1 VQAMKVE
8 LPHADLVVKNGK
20 LVNVHS
26 GKITPADV
34 AITGKKISYVGDMS
48 GKISEKSAQVID
60 ATGKYITP
68 GLIETHIHVHE
79 THMPITELARAIV
92 PHGTTALIT
101 DFYGEGVV
109 AGPKAIKF
117 FIDEAKKTPLKVF
130 WVLPLPGYYQ
140 NEPFGHTR
148 NLTRSQIHAMLKWPE
163 CHGVN
168 EAFAQFIVNRDPFL
182 LDLINRARAKGK
194 IIYGHG
200 SEIMGDALQVW
211 LNAAGR
217 IADHETSRTD
227 EAVERHRLG
236 IWISAREGSGCTDET
251 AVLKAITEN
260 GLDTRRFMFCT
271 DVVSPIQ
278 LSTLGH
284 IDNNVRLAMKNGID
298 PVAAIQMATVN
309 AAEFMRADE
318 SIGSVAPGK
327 FADLLI
333 VEDPLETFRVSTV
346 IANGRTVAENGHL
359 TTRLPH
365 VSYPKYMYNT
375 VRFRKPINPKD
386 FRVRAP
392 IQNGSVQALVI
403 GMREGSVIT
412 DELHETLRVHD
423 HQVLPDVERDIL
435 KVAVLERHLKSGKI
449 GTAFVHGFHLKRGAV
464 GSTWDSQRVDAIII
478 GTNDE
483 DMAFVAN
490 HLKKVGGGFVVAT
503 DKKIQSELELPL
515 LGILA
520 RDEFPKVVEKL
531 EQTYS
536 AARELGCKFEYPFH
550 SLGFLG
556 YRSGIGNL
564 RITYSGLVQVW
575 QEKTVSLVEKVESV
589 QD

>member
-1 VQAMKVE
+1 
-8 LPHADLVVKNGK
+8 VV
-20 LVNVHS
+20 S
-26 GKITPADV
+26 
-34 AITGKKISYVGDMS
+34 
-48 GKISEKSAQVID
+48 
-60 ATGKYITP
+60 
-68 GLIETHIHVHE
+68 
-79 THMPITELARAIV
+79 
-92 PHGTTALIT
+92 HGTTDLIT

-117 FIDEAKKTPLKVF
+117 FLDEAKRTPLKVF

-148 NLTRSQIHAMLKWPE
+148 NLTKNQMHTMLDWPE

-168 EAFAQFIVNRDPFL
+168 EAFAQFIVNGDRFL
-182 LDLINRARAKGK
+182 LDLVKRARAKGK

-200 SEIMGDALQVW
+200 SEIVGDALQVW
-211 LNAAGR
+211 LNACGR

-236 IWISAREGSGCTDET
+236 IWISAREGSACTDET
-251 AVLKAITEN
+251 AVLKAVTEY

-271 DVVSPIQ
+271 DIASPIQ

-284 IDNNVRLAMKNGID
+284 IDNNIRLAVKNGID
-298 PVAAIQMATVN
+298 PVEAIQMATVN
-309 AAEFMRADE
+309 AAEYMRADE
-318 SIGSVAPGK
+318 NIGSVAPGK
-327 FADLLI
+327 FADLLL
-333 VEDPLETFRVSTV
+333 VEDPLEAFKVSTV
-346 IANGRTVAENGHL
+346 IANGRIVAENGHF
-359 TTRLPH
+359 TATLPH
-365 VSYPKYMYNT
+365 VKYPKYMLDT
-375 VRFRKPINPKD
+375 VRFRKHINSEN
-386 FRVRAP
+386 FRVKAP
-392 IQNGSVQALVI
+392 IANGSVRVLVI

-412 DELHETLRVHD
+412 EEMHETLEVRN
-423 HQVLPDVERDIL
+423 QEVLPSVERDIL
-435 KVAVLERHLKSGKI
+435 KVAVLERHLNSGKI
-449 GTAFVHGFHLKRGAV
+449 GTAFVHGFKLKQGAV

-490 HLKKVGGGFVVAT
+490 RLKKTGGGFVVAA
-503 DKKIQSELELPL
+503 DKRILSELELPL

-531 EQTYS
+531 QRTYD
-536 AARELGCKFEYPFH
+536 AAHELGCQFQYPFH

-575 QEKTVSLVEKVESV
+575 QEKIVNLVEKIVSERN
-589 QD
+589 